1 MNAPLNSSANMGL
14 EHPRMMW
21 GIGLKIASVSV
32 FIGMSTLI
40 KATDG
45 VPVGQ
50 LVFFRSFFAI
60 FSIVFYFWLKGQ
72 LKGVLKTNERGSHIW
87 RGMIG
92 VMAMF
97 FGFFALTKLPL
108 PEAVAINYAAPLIAV
123 MLSAIILKEYVG
135 FYRWSAVLVGLI
147 GVIIIIW
154 PRMSIF
160 SSGEIGQDEALGA
173 ASALTGAAM
182 AAVAMVLVRRLIKKE
197 RTSTIVVYFTLTSTA
212 VGLLTLPFGWVM
224 PSWQELVMLICAG
237 FAGGIAQILLTESY
251 RHAPMSIIAP
261 FEYTSMILS
270 LIIGFLIFGDI
281 PTITMIIGGTI
292 VMMAGIF
299 VILRER
305 KLALP
310 PQKSNSTQTL
320 H

>member
-320 H
+320 Q

>member
-1 MNAPLNSSANMGL
+1 MNAPLNLSANMGL

-320 H
+320 Q